1 MTGKSRRKSKGPPSE
16 AQIAARAAGAKRLKA
31 AREKKKNPEPVSFE
45 TEATSVSAPGP
56 QLGPEGAEIHPLDLV
71 PREQAR
77 QVRGDTMRQGTGRQ
91 KRKPLGVP
99 VQRLQADVPLGMTG
113 RWTNDTPGRIQR
125 ALEGGYEFIS
135 SDGDVVQDRSGCR
148 SEIVGTGRD
157 GGAMRAYL
165 MAIPTVLYEE
175 DQAAKAALNKERM
188 SAIKRGTPQQVA
200 DQDEK
205 AFYTPSEGIILRD
218 EVR

>member
-1 MTGKSRRKSKGPPSE
+1 MAGKPGRTRKAPSE
-16 AQIAARAAGAKRLKA
+16 AQIAARAAGAERLKA
-31 AREKKKNPEPVSFE
+31 AREKMRN
-45 TEATSVSAPGP
+45 EASAPEQEPRQSDATP
-56 QLGPEGAEIHPLDLV
+56 QREIS
-71 PREQAR
+71 RQAR
-77 QVRGDTMRQGTGRQ
+77 SGTREGVGRQ

-99 VQRLQADVPLGMTG
+99 VQRLQADVPTGMTG

-125 ALEGGYEFIS
+125 ALEGYYEFIS
-135 SDGDVVQDRSGCR
+135 SDGEVVQDRSGCR

-157 GGAMRAYL
+157 GGAMRAFL

-188 SAIKRGTPQQVA
+188 SSIKRGEPIQA
-200 DQDEK
+200 AEQDK
-205 AFYTPSEGIILRD
+205 GAFYTPDEGISMRD

>member
-1 MTGKSRRKSKGPPSE
+1 MAGKPGRPR
-16 AQIAARAAGAKRLKA
+16 
-31 AREKKKNPEPVSFE
+31 KNPEPVV
-45 TEATSVSAPGP
+45 EATQDA
-56 QLGPEGAEIHPLDLV
+56 ADPLDLSIGV
-71 PREQAR
+71 KDEKWAALPPVQEPDVAPRELSRQAR
-77 QVRGDTMRQGTGRQ
+77 SGTREGTGRQ

-99 VQRLQADVPLGMTG
+99 VQRLQADVPTGMTG

-135 SDGDVVQDRSGCR
+135 SDGEVVQNREGGR

-157 GGAMRAYL
+157 GGAQRAYL

-175 DQAAKAALNKERM
+175 DQAAKASLNKERM
-188 SAIKRGTPQQVA
+188 SSIKRGTPQQVA
-200 DQDEK
+200 AQDEA
-205 AFYTPSEGIILRD
+205 AFYTPSEGITLRD